1 MEYLTPDV
9 YVHEV
14 PGGTRPIEAVGTS
27 GAALLGTAPKADA
40 PKLEPTLI
48 TSWHAFVERF
58 VGPLDAARPPR
69 STPLVHAVRGFF
81 ENGGGRVFVVHLTDP
96 SELQAGLDRLR
107 SEDGAQIVAAPGAT
121 DFASYEALAS
131 HCAACGDRVAIL
143 DAPQQVDD
151 LTSLTKTGSVAAPAD
166 PPTEGGSPRTR
177 STRSTAVGPPRQAD
191 GYAAYYYPW
200 ILVRDVLDPKAA
212 PVAVPPSGHIAG
224 LYARTDA
231 TRGVHKAPANEMLRG
246 ALGVTHR
253 LDGEQQKLLNPQGVN
268 AIRHF
273 TDQGIVVWGARTV
286 APSSSE
292 FRYVN
297 VRRLTN
303 MIKQSIQRSTRWIV
317 FEPNDDRL
325 WALVKRDL
333 EAFLLTIWRD
343 GALRGTTP
351 EQAFFVKCDAETNS
365 RESIDAGRLTALIG
379 ISPVKPAEFVIFQ
392 ISQEVPAAAAETTEE
407 EA

>member
-48 TSWHAFVERF
+48 TNWHAFVERF
-58 VGPLDAARPPR
+58 VGPLDGSRPPR
-69 STPLVHAVRGFF
+69 ATPLVHAVRGFF
-81 ENGGGRVFVVHLTDP
+81 ENGGGRVFVVHL
-96 SELQAGLDRLR
+96 S
-107 SEDGAQIVAAPGAT
+107 
-121 DFASYEALAS
+121 
-131 HCAACGDRVAIL
+131 
-143 DAPQQVDD
+143 
-151 LTSLTKTGSVAAPAD
+151 
-166 PPTEGGSPRTR
+166 
-177 STRSTAVGPPRQAD
+177 
-191 GYAAYYYPW
+191 
-200 ILVRDVLDPKAA
+200 
-212 PVAVPPSGHIAG
+212 
-224 LYARTDA
+224 
-231 TRGVHKAPANEMLRG
+231 GVHKAPANEMLRG

-273 TDQGIVVWGARTV
+273 TDEGIVVWGARTV
-286 APSSSE
+286 APSNSE

-351 EQAFFVKCDAETNS
+351 EQAFFVKCDAETNP

-392 ISQEVPAAAAETTEE
+392 ISQEVPTAAVATEATE
-407 EA
+407 GEA